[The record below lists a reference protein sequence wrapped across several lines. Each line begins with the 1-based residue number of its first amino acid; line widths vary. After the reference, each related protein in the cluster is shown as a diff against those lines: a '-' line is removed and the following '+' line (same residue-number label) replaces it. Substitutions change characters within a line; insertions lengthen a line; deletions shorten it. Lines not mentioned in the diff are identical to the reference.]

1 MMITLGILTLIPH
14 ENNAYF
20 DEIAK
25 HAKQYKIKVYLFSP
39 LAINPNTL
47 LVNGLQYDNEL
58 QKWINSDYPIPEFLY
73 DRCFYGED
81 RKSTEAGAIVSWL
94 KARKDITFLGYGLPN
109 KWRIY
114 ETLIKCPEIAPYLPI
129 TKKASSP
136 EKVIAELRQHNEI
149 ILKPINGA
157 HGYAVYGLKLVDN
170 TIKIQTTK
178 QKNLI
183 EKTFTNHEQA
193 KIWLEKLLTKQIFL
207 IQPRLDNIN
216 KDGSPFDLRLLL
228 QKDENGNWC
237 ERGRAIRTGCKDGLL
252 TNISAGASVSSYESW
267 CSEATHFN
275 HYYLKSEILD
285 LLSIL
290 PTQLE
295 SMFHPLFE
303 LGIDIIIAK
312 DQSIWILD
320 INSKPGRKIISLT
333 NPDDM
338 EALYEAPLAYCQ
350 YLSTKIKTPIED
362 F

>member
-1 MMITLGILTLIPH
+1 M
-14 ENNAYF
+14 
-20 DEIAK
+20 
-25 HAKQYKIKVYLFSP
+25 V
-39 LAINPNTL
+39 
-47 LVNGLQYDNEL
+47 V
-58 QKWINSDYPIPEFLY
+58 
-73 DRCFYGED
+73 
-81 RKSTEAGAIVSWL
+81 VS
-94 KARKDITFLGYGLPN
+94 
-109 KWRIY
+109 
-114 ETLIKCPEIAPYLPI
+114 
-129 TKKASSP
+129 
-136 EKVIAELRQHNEI
+136 
-149 ILKPINGA
+149 
-157 HGYAVYGLKLVDN
+157 
-170 TIKIQTTK
+170 
-178 QKNLI
+178 
-183 EKTFTNHEQA
+183 
-193 KIWLEKLLTKQIFL
+193 
-207 IQPRLDNIN
+207 
-216 KDGSPFDLRLLL
+216 
-228 QKDENGNWC
+228 
-237 ERGRAIRTGCKDGLL
+237 
-252 TNISAGASVSSYESW
+252 NISAGASVSSYESW